1 MIQRS
6 EIKELTARLK
16 EPRKFIQVIVGGD
29 RGEKQQRPHQRRT
42 ASLQQQIQAAA
53 SLCRRKRGNASG
65 RFPAN
70 GLASPV
76 SVIHYVKDRRYIR
89 QKAGRIIYA
98 HRLCGLRRW
107 VVFRYAALRWGGVIS
122 VSGFCNLTSL
132 GLIP

>member
-70 GLASPV
+70 GLASPI
-76 SVIHYVKDRRYIR
+76 SVIQYVKEQFIYHLVIYDVPFGR
-89 QKAGRIIYA
+89 AGRRARDFY
-98 HRLCGLRRW
+98 L
-107 VVFRYAALRWGGVIS
+107 
-122 VSGFCNLTSL
+122 
-132 GLIP
+132 